1 MRENASDFWAKRLGL
16 FRQVQNVCRQLSSV
30 IPGMPVRL
38 AGSTERG
45 EKGKRKSS
53 LDFRPVRIFM
63 LSEERIR
70 ILPVR

>member
-1 MRENASDFWAKRLGL
+1 MRENASGFWAKRLGL

-53 LDFRPVRIFM
+53 LDFRPVGIFM

>member
-1 MRENASDFWAKRLGL
+1 MRENASGFWAKRLGL

-45 EKGKRKSS
+45 EKGKENPHWTS
-53 LDFRPVRIFM
+53 VR
-63 LSEERIR
+63 
-70 ILPVR
+70 

>member
-1 MRENASDFWAKRLGL
+1 MRENASGFWAKRIGL

-53 LDFRPVRIFM
+53 PDGSPVRIFM